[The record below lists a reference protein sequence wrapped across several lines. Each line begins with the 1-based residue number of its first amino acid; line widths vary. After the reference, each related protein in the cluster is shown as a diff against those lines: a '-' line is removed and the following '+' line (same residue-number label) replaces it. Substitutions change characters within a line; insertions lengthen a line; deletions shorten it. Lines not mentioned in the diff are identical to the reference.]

1 MLTMQ
6 TINGNDISRFASDK
20 LHIWSNLI
28 GCEVIHAE
36 RGRGIV
42 VSVEQRPNYIPLI
55 RINFSNETFTFNS
68 NSFLDGQSSILV
80 NASLARSIE
89 EWLKAVAKQ
98 EQEAE
103 RRAELLRQKEAAK
116 EAAIQVFRPLT
127 SKYSVPESELF
138 RGDDLSPLVAIL
150 EKLETDDQVESWEMD
165 WLEERD
171 LQRLIALVHFRKY
184 RRENDYWSL
193 VKTCKHLRKA
203 NLPQKVIDLTAP
215 EKLVRSPDL
224 RVRSAL
230 LTTRGGAFRDL
241 NNLPDS
247 KDSAIKAIEASPLS
261 YHPHN
266 LLGATLYEEGNPSD
280 GDKAF
285 ERAIELGASPR
296 NQDFE
301 IRSALKR
308 SSVDVRETV
317 VAYLLH
323 KDPKRYAWVSTFA
336 AAGEQLIQDDAAS
349 LRGLI

>member
-1 MLTMQ
+1 MQ
-6 TINGNDISRFASDK
+6 TINGKDISRFASDK
-20 LHIWSNLI
+20 LHIWSDLT

-36 RGRGIV
+36 RGHGKI

-55 RINFSNETFTFNS
+55 RIKFSDETSTFNS
-68 NSFLDGQSSILV
+68 NSFLNGKSSISV

-89 EWLKAVAKQ
+89 EWRKTVAKQ

-103 RRAELLRQKEAAK
+103 RQAELLRQKQAQK
-116 EAAIQVFRPLT
+116 DAAIQVFRPLT

-138 RGDDLSPLVAIL
+138 RGDDLYPLGAIL
-150 EKLETDDQVESWEMD
+150 EKLETDDQVESWEID

-171 LQRLIALVHFRKY
+171 LQRLVALVHFRKY
-184 RRENDYWSL
+184 KREDDYWSL
-193 VKTCKHLRKA
+193 VKSCKHLRKA
-203 NLPQKVIDLTAP
+203 NLSQKVIDLTTP
-215 EKLVRSPDL
+215 EKLVKSPDL

-241 NNLPDS
+241 DNLS
-247 KDSAIKAIEASPLS
+247 SAKDSAIKAIEASPLS

-266 LLGATLYEEGNPSD
+266 LLGAILYEEGSPSD

-285 ERAIELGASPR
+285 ERAIELGATPR

-308 SSVDVRETV
+308 SSIEARETV

-336 AAGEQLIQDDAAS
+336 AVG
-349 LRGLI
+349 